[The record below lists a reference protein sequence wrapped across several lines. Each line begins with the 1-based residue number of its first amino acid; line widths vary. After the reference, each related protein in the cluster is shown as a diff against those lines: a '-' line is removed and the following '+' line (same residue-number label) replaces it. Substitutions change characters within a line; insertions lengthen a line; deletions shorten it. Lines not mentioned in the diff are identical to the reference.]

1 MISWSRPPPVVLP
14 FLLLPP
20 NTTSFPPNRETHSP
34 STQASPPDPSPL
46 HSASPLGPALS
57 TQPHRPPTPPPQPSL
72 ATADPAPLRPA
83 SPTDPAPSSHPQSS
97 CHCHPPQHP
106 HPARSADRS
115 PSLTPSLGAS
125 SSSGRGTPALAFS
138 SAPSGCLRTLP
149 ELAFFSAPTTGLFR
163 LTLLPILL
171 GRTGQRFGEQRG
183 SGVWARQWAAHRHFL
198 RALPNRPLAIR
209 TI

>member
-1 MISWSRPPPVVLP
+1 MDEKDDILDRPPPVVLP

-34 STQASPPDPSPL
+34 STQPSPPDPSPF
-46 HSASPLGPALS
+46 HSASPLRPRPLHSAYADAPSAQPRCRRSPAPPSSLA
-57 TQPHRPPTPPPQPSL
+57 HRPRPLQP
-72 ATADPAPLRPA
+72 
-83 SPTDPAPSSHPQSS
+83 PQSS

-149 ELAFFSAPTTGLFR
+149 ELDVLLTPAVSLDS
-163 LTLLPILL
+163 TLLPILL
-171 GRTGQRFGEQRG
+171 GRTGQSSENREVQGCGRD
-183 SGVWARQWAAHRHFL
+183 SGPPRHF
-198 RALPNRPLAIR
+198 
-209 TI
+209 